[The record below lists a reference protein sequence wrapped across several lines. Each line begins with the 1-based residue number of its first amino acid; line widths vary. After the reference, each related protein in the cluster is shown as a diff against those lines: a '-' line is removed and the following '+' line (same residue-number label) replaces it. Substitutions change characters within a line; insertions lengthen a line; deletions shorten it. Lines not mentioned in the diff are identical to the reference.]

1 MDSNTT
7 GKAQPAYAQPVDL
20 DAAIDTVAREMTGF
34 EPSGALKARVLDRI
48 EQGRRRSP
56 FALSRWAWAGAAAA
70 AVLALATAVWV
81 ARPVQEEAHVAV
93 TGQQPT
99 APSLVAASAEPRAS
113 QPAGI
118 QADAAFIPTPSG
130 AATRPGRS
138 ATAPGTRVAP
148 PAETREELNVVP
160 AMADIE
166 PLTFAEV
173 APGPLQ
179 VAAVTVAP
187 LPAMTSID
195 IPSLDPGSNDASS
208 ADSKKEK

>member
-7 GKAQPAYAQPVDL
+7 GNAHPAYAQPVDL
-20 DAAIDTVAREMTGF
+20 DAAIDTVAQEMTEF

-48 EQGRRRSP
+48 GQGRRSP

-81 ARPVQEEAHVAV
+81 ARPVPEEARVAV
-93 TGQQPT
+93 AGQRPA
-99 APSLVAASAEPRAS
+99 APSLAAASAEPRAG

-118 QADAAFIPTPSG
+118 QADAAFIPTPSV
-130 AATRPGRS
+130 AAARPGRS
-138 ATAPGTRVAP
+138 TTAPGTRVAP
-148 PAETREELNVVP
+148 VETREELNVVP

>member
-20 DAAIDTVAREMTGF
+20 DAAINTVAREMTGF

-48 EQGRRRSP
+48 DQGRRQSP

-81 ARPVQEEAHVAV
+81 ARPVHEEAHVAV

-99 APSLVAASAEPRAS
+99 APSLVAASAEPRAG

-118 QADAAFIPTPSG
+118 QADAAFIPTPSV
-130 AATRPGRS
+130 AAARPGRS
-138 ATAPGTRVAP
+138 TTAPGTRVAP
-148 PAETREELNVVP
+148 VETREELNVVP

-208 ADSKKEK
+208 ADPKKEK